1 MSKKNLTQ
9 DEKDI
14 LLNSIRSVENFP
26 KEGIVFKDITTL
38 LNDKKAYSLVMTHF
52 ADRYKDY
59 DLDYIAGIDSRG
71 FIFGAALADRLG
83 IGFVPIRKAGKLPSK
98 TISESYSLEYGE
110 DELEMHIDAFHGKA
124 GAKVLL
130 IDDLIATGG
139 TAVAAAKLISRVE
152 AECVEACFLISLEFL
167 GGRKALEAVT
177 PVYSVIESD

>member
-1 MSKKNLTQ
+1 MFSDQ
-9 DEKDI
+9 DKQDLI
-14 LLNSIRSVENFP
+14 NSIRDIPDYP
-26 KEGIVFKDITTL
+26 KPGVLFKDITTL
-38 LNDKKAYSLVMTHF
+38 LNNPVQF
-52 ADRYKDY
+52 AKLIDGLAERYESMG
-59 DLDYIAGIDSRG
+59 LDYIAGVDSRG
-71 FIFGAALADRLG
+71 FIFGAPLALKLG

-110 DELEMHIDAFHGKA
+110 DELEMHVDAFHEKA

-152 AECVEACFLISLEFL
+152 AQCIEACFLISLEFL

-177 PVYSVIESD
+177 PVYSVIELD

>member
-1 MSKKNLTQ
+1 MFSDQ
-9 DEKDI
+9 DKQDLI
-14 LLNSIRSVENFP
+14 NSIRDVPDYP
-26 KEGIVFKDITTL
+26 KPGVLFKDITTL
-38 LNDKKAYSLVMTHF
+38 LNNPVQF
-52 ADRYKDY
+52 AKLIDGLAERYKSMG
-59 DLDYIAGIDSRG
+59 LEYIAGVDSRG
-71 FIFGAALADRLG
+71 FIFGAPLALKLG

-110 DELEMHIDAFHGKA
+110 DELEMHVDAFHGKT

-167 GGRKALEAVT
+167 GGRKALEFLT
-177 PVYSVIESD
+177 PVYSVIELD

>member
-1 MSKKNLTQ
+1 MFSDQ
-9 DEKDI
+9 DKQDLI
-14 LLNSIRSVENFP
+14 NSIRDIPDYP
-26 KEGIVFKDITTL
+26 KPGVLFKDITTL
-38 LNDKKAYSLVMTHF
+38 LNNPVQF
-52 ADRYKDY
+52 AKLIDGLAERYESMG
-59 DLDYIAGIDSRG
+59 LDYIAGVDSRG
-71 FIFGAALADRLG
+71 FIFGAPLALKLG

-110 DELEMHIDAFHGKA
+110 DELEMHVDAFHGKA

-152 AECVEACFLISLEFL
+152 AQCVEACFLISLEFL

-177 PVYSVIESD
+177 PVYSVIELD

>member
-1 MSKKNLTQ
+1 MFSDQ
-9 DEKDI
+9 DKQELI
-14 LLNSIRSVENFP
+14 NSIRDVPDYP
-26 KEGIVFKDITTL
+26 KPGVLFKDITTL
-38 LNDKKAYSLVMTHF
+38 LNNPVQF
-52 ADRYKDY
+52 AKLIDGLAERYKSMG
-59 DLDYIAGIDSRG
+59 LDYIAGVDSRG
-71 FIFGAALADRLG
+71 FIFGAPLALKLG

-139 TAVAAAKLISRVE
+139 TAVAAAKLIGRVE

-167 GGRKALEAVT
+167 GGRKELEAVT
-177 PVYSVIESD
+177 PVYSVIELD

>member
-1 MSKKNLTQ
+1 MFSDQ
-9 DEKDI
+9 DKQDLI
-14 LLNSIRSVENFP
+14 NSIRDIPDYP
-26 KEGIVFKDITTL
+26 KPGVLFKDITTL
-38 LNDKKAYSLVMTHF
+38 LNNPLQF
-52 ADRYKDY
+52 AKLIDGLAERYESMG
-59 DLDYIAGIDSRG
+59 LDYIAGVDSRG
-71 FIFGAALADRLG
+71 FIFGAPLALKLG

-110 DELEMHIDAFHGKA
+110 DELEMHIDAFHGKT

-139 TAVAAAKLISRVE
+139 TAVAAAKLIGRVE

-177 PVYSVIESD
+177 PVYSVIELD

>member
-1 MSKKNLTQ
+1 VQ
-9 DEKDI
+9 
-14 LLNSIRSVENFP
+14 
-26 KEGIVFKDITTL
+26 
-38 LNDKKAYSLVMTHF
+38 F
-52 ADRYKDY
+52 AKLIDGLAEHYESMG
-59 DLDYIAGIDSRG
+59 LDYIAGVDSRG
-71 FIFGAALADRLG
+71 FIFGAPLALKLG

-110 DELEMHIDAFHGKA
+110 DELEMHVDAFHGKA

-167 GGRKALEAVT
+167 GGRKALEFLT
-177 PVYSVIESD
+177 PVYSVIELD

>member
-1 MSKKNLTQ
+1 MFSDQ
-9 DEKDI
+9 DKQELINAIRDI
-14 LLNSIRSVENFP
+14 PDYP
-26 KEGIVFKDITTL
+26 KPGVLFKDITTL
-38 LNDKKAYSLVMTHF
+38 LNNPVQF
-52 ADRYKDY
+52 AKLIDGLAERYGTMG
-59 DLDYIAGIDSRG
+59 LDYIAGVDSRG
-71 FIFGAALADRLG
+71 FIFGAPLALKLG
-83 IGFVPIRKAGKLPSK
+83 IGFVPIRKAGKLPSE

-177 PVYSVIESD
+177 PVYSVIELN